1 MERTS
6 PSLKRSDADH
16 EMYVKQGLK
25 REKAIDFLRERL
37 SLVSRGVS
45 NLSTDVCAIPEFV
58 RRPRITLAIS
68 TEIGWPRENY
78 WVKEQCTRR
87 SNGNMT
93 FG

>member
-1 MERTS
+1 MH
-6 PSLKRSDADH
+6 L
-16 EMYVKQGLK
+16 KQGLK
-25 REKAIDFLRERL
+25 REEAIDFLARTAFL
-37 SLVSRGVS
+37 SKPGVS

-58 RRPRITLAIS
+58 RRPKTTLAVS

-93 FG
+93 FGWARSSVT